1 MVLDLTDMD
10 FFSHPSS
17 GTDKNVI
24 IFGAD
29 TSSSTEIDN
38 RKKYILI
45 IGKGLTQGLEL
56 TLSAAKMYSINF
68 IENNKTFCLSLHYNG
83 GNS

>member
-1 MVLDLTDMD
+1 MVLDLIDMD
-10 FFSHPSS
+10 FFSHPRS
-17 GTDKNVI
+17 GSGKNVI
-24 IFGAD
+24 IFWAD
-29 TSSSTEIDN
+29 TSSSTKIHN
-38 RKKYILI
+38 KKKIILF
-45 IGKGLTQGLEL
+45 IGKGLTQGLEH